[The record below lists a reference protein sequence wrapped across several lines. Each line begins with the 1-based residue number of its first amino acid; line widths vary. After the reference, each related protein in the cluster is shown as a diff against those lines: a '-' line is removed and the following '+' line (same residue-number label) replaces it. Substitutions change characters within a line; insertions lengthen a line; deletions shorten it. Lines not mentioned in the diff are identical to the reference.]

1 MYEVFLFCFTS
12 PQPLSSA
19 EPLFR
24 RGIGGGFLAPNR
36 LYYNYEE
43 ILLMIETDT
52 SLTSGIKLRCS
63 RERLV
68 ETASMVARA
77 VSSRSAVQV
86 LAGVL
91 VIAENGRVRL
101 AATDMELSIKSSFE
115 AEIEEEGAS
124 VVPGRVFVDACRSLP
139 VGESEVRI
147 EQTSGSRMVNVSCGN
162 ASYRLNVSATD
173 DFPRL
178 PEMVSEG
185 TFKVDREAFLDA
197 AARVARAASRD
208 ESRPVLTG
216 ILVQF
221 EKGSAASKRK
231 LTMAATDS
239 YRLAVRE
246 TELDGD
252 TPELE
257 AIVPARAIAE
267 LARIPTP
274 SAELEL
280 AIQDNHAIFSLGDTT
295 LSTRRIDG
303 QFPNHRQL
311 LPEAFEHT
319 VKLARAEF
327 LDVVR
332 RVAVM
337 AQRTSPIRLRF
348 EKGVLTVSAQT
359 QDVGEASETLP
370 IAFNGE
376 PIEIGFNAEFLRE
389 GIESVIGDEVELNL
403 INPIRPGL
411 LRAEGD
417 SFWYLIMPIRLA
429 G

>member
-1 MYEVFLFCFTS
+1 
-12 PQPLSSA
+12 
-19 EPLFR
+19 
-24 RGIGGGFLAPNR
+24 
-36 LYYNYEE
+36 
-43 ILLMIETDT
+43 
-52 SLTSGIKLRCS
+52 
-63 RERLV
+63 
-68 ETASMVARA
+68 MVARA
-77 VSSRSAVQV
+77 VSSRSAVKV

-91 VIAENGRVRL
+91 VTAENGQVHL
-101 AATDMELSIKSSFE
+101 AATDMELAITSSLE
-115 AEIEEEGAS
+115 AEVDGEGAS

-139 VGESEVRI
+139 SSENEVTI
-147 EQTSGSRMVNVSCGN
+147 EQVSGSRMISLSCGT
-162 ASYRLNVSATD
+162 ASYKLNVSTTE

-178 PEMVSEG
+178 PKMAKEG

-197 AARVARAASRD
+197 AGRVARAASRD

-221 EKGSAASKRK
+221 EKGSTESKRK

-267 LARIPTP
+267 LARI
-274 SAELEL
+274 SATDGELEL
-280 AIQDNHAIFSLGDTT
+280 AIQDNHVIFSLGGTT

-311 LPEAFEHT
+311 IPETFEHT
-319 VKLARAEF
+319 VKLPRAEF

-337 AQRTSPIRLRF
+337 AQRTSPIKLRF
-348 EKGVLTVSAQT
+348 EEGALTVSAQT

-370 IAFNGE
+370 VAFSGE

-389 GIESVIGDEVELNL
+389 GIESVIGDEIELNL